1 MAMAIA
7 IAPRRACPTLT
18 QPMQTG
24 DGYVARLPPLI
35 EPLDAGQLGGIA
47 TLAAAH
53 GNGLVEISSRG
64 NFQIRGIR
72 EGGGPAL
79 AEALAGVGL
88 DLQAGIPVSIDPL
101 TEFGTLA
108 IDRRAFIAALQERV
122 ETRGLAPRLAPKL
135 AIVLDFGTA
144 FRPAHLSADLRLRIG
159 ADRADIGLGGD
170 DRSAAWIGSVATRD
184 VVESALAILSR
195 LAEFGR
201 ETRLAGGHGIDAPE
215 IFQAAVAAAISSFQP
230 DLTAMAAFKA
240 PGVCETVAAIAF
252 PFGQASADDLARLA
266 EAAGEAGIMAIAPAS
281 DRTLLLRGTP
291 AAVIAMRRAAAEIG
305 FISEPQDPRRAV
317 FACIGSAGCA
327 SGSLPTRALA
337 AELAGAAPT
346 LLDGSFALHVSG
358 CAKGCAHAEAAPITL
373 AAIDKRLAIVLEG
386 RARDDAR
393 GFVPAKHMAGRI
405 RKLGVEIDR
414 LRQPGELSAAVLA
427 RIGTERI
434 AAILLGEGPDGPTE
448 DGNGSDGGE
457 PIQRE
462 RERRLSA

>member
-1 MAMAIA
+1 M
-7 IAPRRACPTLT
+7 L
-18 QPMQTG
+18 TG
-24 DGYVARLPPLI
+24 DGYLARLPPLI
-35 EPLDAGQLGGIA
+35 RSLGAGQLGGIA
-47 TLAAAH
+47 ALAAAH

-79 AEALAGVGL
+79 AEALGRLGL

-101 TEFGTLA
+101 AGFGTLA
-108 IDRRAFIAALQERV
+108 IDPRAFVAALQERV

-135 AIVLDFGTA
+135 AIVLDYGTA
-144 FRPAHLSADLRLRIG
+144 FRPAHLSADLRLRFG

-170 DRSAAWIGSVATRD
+170 DRSATWIGSVETKD
-184 VVESALAILSR
+184 VVEAAAAILAC
-195 LAEFGR
+195 LAGFGR
-201 ETRLAGGHGIDAPE
+201 ETRLAGTHGIQE
-215 IFQAAVAAAISSFQP
+215 SERFQSVVAAAISSFQP
-230 DLTAMAAFKA
+230 DLADIAVFE
-240 PGVCETVAAIAF
+240 PSGDSEIVAAIAF

-266 EAAGEAGIMAIAPAS
+266 EAAGEAGITAITPAS
-281 DRTLLLRGTP
+281 DRTLLLQGSP

-327 SGSLPTRALA
+327 SGLLPTRALA
-337 AELAGAAPT
+337 AELANAAPS

-358 CAKGCAHAEAAPITL
+358 CAKGCAHADAAPITL

-405 RKLGVEIDR
+405 RKLGAEIDR
-414 LRQPGELSAAVLA
+414 LRQPGEPSAAVLA

-434 AAILLGEGPDGPTE
+434 AAILVDEGSDGPTE
-448 DGNGSDGGE
+448 DGNGIDGGE
-457 PIQRE
+457 PIQRD